1 MADKPVE
8 VKIRPFSTDLAN
20 AVVELIL
27 PIQRSEFH
35 IPLTLAD
42 QPDLRNIPA
51 FYQTGNGQFW
61 VAVAAG
67 RVVGAVGLRD
77 LGDGQAALRKMF
89 VHRDWRGRQS
99 APVQSGAGSEHVK
112 QPGLGQ
118 RLFDALLDHA
128 RAKRFQCIHIGTTA
142 TFLAAHRFYERN
154 GFVRV
159 AWSALPANFPRM
171 AVDSRF
177 YIRDLTAELPPPPSW
192 SDG

>member
-89 VHRDWRGRQS
+89 VHRDWRGR
-99 APVQSGAGSEHVK
+99 PGE
-112 QPGLGQ
+112 PGLGQ

-128 RAKRFQCIHIGTTA
+128 RVRRFQCIHIGTTA

-159 AWSALPANFPRM
+159 PWSALPANFPRM

-177 YIRDLTAELPPPPSW
+177 YIRNLTPELPPPPSW